1 MFFLKTI
8 TLPKETRTQM
18 RTCDIIIHMVAV
30 AWTLVAIILAGLAGF
45 FFDARTERRSIKTTI
60 DQMRVELSTEITNVK
75 TELRTEI
82 TNVKTELRTE
92 IQAQTARID
101 QMAVRVDQMGLRVDE
116 VVKDLGEIK
125 GDIKLIKGQ
134 VGLAKSA

>member
-1 MFFLKTI
+1 
-8 TLPKETRTQM
+8 
-18 RTCDIIIHMVAV
+18 MVAV
-30 AWTLVAIILAGLAGF
+30 AWTLVALIIVGLAGF

-60 DQMRVELSTEITNVK
+60 DQMRVELRSEITNVK
-75 TELRTEI
+75 TELI
-82 TNVKTELRTE
+82 TD

-101 QMAVRVDQMGLRVDE
+101 QKGVRMDQMGSRIDQMGVRVDE
-116 VVKDLGEIK
+116 VVKDLREIK

>member
-82 TNVKTELRTE
+82 
-92 IQAQTARID
+92 QAQTARID